1 MPASL
6 LQEFSK
12 IVSWRRGSERAP
24 HKPLLV
30 IYALGALSRG
40 KDQISFS
47 EVEGPLTELLRDF
60 GPSRARFHPE
70 YPFVRLQ
77 NDGIWVLQTPT
88 DTQFAPSQDSH
99 LLSELRSSLVQ
110 GSFRPDIIRK
120 LKKSTNLLAR
130 LIQQVLENNFPASLH
145 EEIINR
151 CGIKLLT
158 TQIRKPRSPDFRANV
173 LDAYKNQC
181 AVCGHSLQIADL
193 YPALEAAHIRWHAL
207 GGKDDVTNGLALC
220 STHHKLFD
228 FGAFGI
234 REGMVEFSARLDGN
248 HMLDFHLG
256 SFHGRQILMPV
267 DVRFSPSL
275 EHLDWHYSEVF
286 KQPAR
291 K

>member
-1 MPASL
+1 MASL

-30 IYALGALSRG
+30 LYALGRLSRG
-40 KDQISFS
+40 NEQTAFS
-47 EVEGPLTELLRDF
+47 ELEGPLTQLLRDF
-60 GPSRARFHPE
+60 GPSRTRLHPE

-77 NDGIWVLQTPT
+77 NDGVWVLQAASNIQYVSNQESP
-88 DTQFAPSQDSH
+88 
-99 LLSELRSSLVQ
+99 LLSDLRAGVVL
-110 GSFRPDIIRK
+110 GGFRPDIIRE
-120 LKKSTNLLAR
+120 LKKSTNLLSR
-130 LIQQVLENNFPASLH
+130 LIQQILENNFPASLH

-151 CGIKLLT
+151 CGIKLTT
-158 TQIRKPRSPDFRANV
+158 TQIRRYRSPEFRANV

-181 AVCGHSLQIADL
+181 AVCGHSLQIVDL
-193 YPALEAAHIRWHAL
+193 YPALEAAHIKWHAM
-207 GGKDDVTNGLALC
+207 GGKDLVTNGLALC

-234 REGMVEFSARLDGN
+234 REGIVEFSARLGGN

-256 SFHGRQILMPV
+256 SFHGRRIFMPV

-275 EHLDWHYSEVF
+275 ENLDWHYSEVF
-286 KQPAR
+286 KQPA
-291 K
+291 KK